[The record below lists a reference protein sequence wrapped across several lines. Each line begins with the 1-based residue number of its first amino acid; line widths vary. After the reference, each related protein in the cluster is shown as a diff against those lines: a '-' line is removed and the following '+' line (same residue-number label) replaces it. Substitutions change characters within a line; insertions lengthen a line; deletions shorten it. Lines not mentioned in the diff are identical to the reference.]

1 VTDTVFNRS
10 GGEAYLVEELAGA
23 VVSGDDPADL
33 PPSLV
38 DVLLPRVEL
47 GRNGTPGPK
56 RLSKRREAVK
66 RIRSN
71 N

>member
-10 GGEAYLVEELAGA
+10 GGNAYLEELADA
-23 VVSGDDPADL
+23 VVSGDDPASL

-38 DVLLPRVEL
+38 DVLLSRVDL

-56 RLSKRREAVK
+56 RSGKRREVVK
-66 RIRSN
+66 HIRSN